1 MDIIFL
7 LPFILFYLER
17 SGLVFLSQSAD
28 LFDIV
33 VPQIKYMLDIRSI
46 LKLIIT
52 SFDLLKLNLKISH
65 LLLRQPYIVN
75 FLNYSLCSPPFRL
88 LLQPRSLLNQF
99 IQLPFQP
106 R

>member
-17 SGLVFLSQSAD
+17 SSLVFLSQNAD

-52 SFDLLKLNLKISH
+52 SFDLLQLNFKISH
-65 LLLRQPYIVN
+65 LLLSQPYIVN
-75 FLNYSLCSPPFRL
+75 FLNNSLSSPPFTL
-88 LLQPRSLLNQF
+88 LLKARSLLNQL
-99 IQLPFQP
+99 I
-106 R
+106 